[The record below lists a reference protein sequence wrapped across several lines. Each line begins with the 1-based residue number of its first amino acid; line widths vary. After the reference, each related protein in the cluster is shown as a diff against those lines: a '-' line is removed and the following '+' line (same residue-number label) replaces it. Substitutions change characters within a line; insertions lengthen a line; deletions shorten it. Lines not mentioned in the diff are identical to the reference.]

1 LAFGEKGRGKMGM
14 LYKKSGMLEG
24 DCPIFRHAS
33 SSAAVTRN
41 GEGENFESFMRQLK
55 SYLQHRLN
63 PLHVYCRLREYGLP
77 YRAAIRVSSV
87 YERIYR
93 VCGLGASSNW

>member
-1 LAFGEKGRGKMGM
+1 MGM
-14 LYKKSGMLEG
+14 LSRQSTIFEG
-24 DCPIFRHAS
+24 DCSIFRHATTP
-33 SSAAVTRN
+33 AAVPRN
-41 GEGENFESFMRQLK
+41 GGAVNFENVMRQLK

-87 YERIYR
+87 YERLYR
-93 VCGLGASSNW
+93 VCGLGASSNC